1 MSAKDVAGFL
11 DDFDE
16 APVGASASDF
26 LLPSSD
32 DELVT
37 VKQPT
42 VACHNS
48 GKKTKKKKTRKPAK
62 KSSSS
67 SSSGSDS
74 DSSSFDPIAE
84 LNADLN
90 RLRLGSQQAS
100 VKSISSEIASGSV
113 NTTYRKLPMMLRL
126 SQTTQ
131 LE

>member
-67 SSSGSDS
+67 SSSDS